1 MLLDPDDADA
11 ATEEADRALTK
22 RLSELFAKALN
33 RKEEEI
39 GENAHFFFD
48 LGGNSLDYFAMIA
61 SVQEEFGISFP
72 ATDKAG
78 ITTIRQLKNY
88 IQQNL

>member
-1 MLLDPDDADA
+1 
-11 ATEEADRALTK
+11 
-22 RLSELFAKALN
+22 
-33 RKEEEI
+33 
-39 GENAHFFFD
+39 
-48 LGGNSLDYFAMIA
+48 MIA

-78 ITTIRQLKNY
+78 ITTIRQLKDY